1 MTTNLSIEILK
12 SALLE
17 LAQADRA
24 FFVSLINDLM
34 NENAPKTAN
43 KTAAKQAKV
52 KPRQQQ
58 LKNKPPLSK
67 INPPYRKN
75 VEALR
80 SKYAMD
86 KAVLLQLQDIFSD
99 APPAEAFLQS
109 TSAR

>member
-1 MTTNLSIEILK
+1 MTANLSIEILK

-34 NENAPKTAN
+34 NENAPKTAQ
-43 KTAAKQAKV
+43 KTTARQTKA
-52 KPRQQQ
+52 KPRQQAY
-58 LKNKPPLSK
+58 NKPSLQK
-67 INPPYRKN
+67 INLPYRKN

-80 SKYAMD
+80 AKYAMD
-86 KAVLLQLQDIFSD
+86 KAVLLQLQDLFND